1 MLPSQPYKKDFEGI
15 FEEKQAF
22 FNAVFDQN
30 FQNAT
35 TFTEQIGILCSYL
48 RNENIMVSFERI
60 AAVFGKTRQCVCYH
74 LQCYNN
80 HNDTIGRPPLLTDEE
95 LQLVIEEI
103 NHHIYNDIGP
113 FYPTYEDISD
123 FIYFKFGKSIIPDTL
138 RHILRDNFGD
148 YIKTV
153 TGKAME
159 ENRLNININDLEN
172 NLKDLKNKIDG
183 IPCPFVFNIDEV
195 GVQEYADN
203 EEKKVIVPASY
214 PFKTAPYGI
223 SRKEKH
229 SSCLTCISMNGMFTI
244 PQIAVRR
251 ATVDSQ
257 LYQKIPYTSAQI
269 VHTAK
274 GYINSQSFKYYFET
288 IFIPKLE
295 ELRKELN
302 YDGNAIIILDGY
314 TAHKNLIHTLNY
326 SDKKIIFHF
335 LIPHSTDQTQP
346 LDIGIFAQMKRFS
359 SNFRKNTSF
368 STQSN
373 QIARIVENIEQAC
386 SSPACQSAFKAAGI
400 IPELVQCEDGSFI
413 QIAQFDF
420 TKCQKVRF
428 YQINYIQ
435 DLVEKNY
442 PLSEVQ
448 QMIYQNYI
456 SDANINHE
464 STDESFRIGIPYFE
478 NNR

>member
-1 MLPSQPYKKDFEGI
+1 MLPSQPYKKDFEGT

-203 EEKKVIVPASY
+203 EEKSY
-214 PFKTAPYGI
+214 RSGQLSIQNCSIWNKQKRKTFKLLNMYFYEWNVYNT
-223 SRKEKH
+223 SNC
-229 SSCLTCISMNGMFTI
+229 SSPSDGRFTI
-244 PQIAVRR
+244 IP
-251 ATVDSQ
+251 
-257 LYQKIPYTSAQI
+257 KIPYTSAQI